1 MHCLED
7 DAMYGFAIQVELGF
21 EQTMKR
27 VVDALTSEGF
37 GVLSDTD
44 VQATLTSKLGDSQ
57 RPYHILGACNPSPA
71 RQLAGMEPDI
81 RFLLP
86 CNVVVRENAEGQ
98 TRVAFMVAD
107 NPQVKKVAADV
118 RARLDR
124 VVASIA

>member
-1 MHCLED
+1 
-7 DAMYGFAIQVELGF
+7 MYGFAIQVELGF

-44 VQATLTSKLGDSQ
+44 VQATLTSKLGDLR
-57 RPYHILGACNPSPA
+57 RPYHILGACNPAPA
-71 RQLAGMEPDI
+71 CQLDGVEPDI